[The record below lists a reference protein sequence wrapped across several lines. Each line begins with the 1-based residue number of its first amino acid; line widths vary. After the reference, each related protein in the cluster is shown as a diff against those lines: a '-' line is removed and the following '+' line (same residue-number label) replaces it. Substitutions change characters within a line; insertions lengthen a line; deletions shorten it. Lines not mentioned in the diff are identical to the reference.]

1 MRIGRSGRRDGLLEG
16 CWTRPRAWT
25 LDAVSHSDSLSGM
38 CAEAEP
44 GRSAMR
50 VIAYE
55 VVRCTR
61 RVEEKGGRAVNEG
74 FVTGSANESKRSLRL
89 RNDNG
94 EGDAETAS

>member
-1 MRIGRSGRRDGLLEG
+1 MRIGRSSRRDGLLEG

-25 LDAVSHSDSLSGM
+25 LDAVSDSDSLSGM
-38 CAEAEP
+38 CAEEEARAEP
-44 GRSAMR
+44 HAR
-50 VIAYE
+50 VRNKG
-55 VVRCTR
+55 VRCAR